1 MDSTKNVPVNWD
13 GIRLQPIADKL
24 FMLAKELLT
33 GEINRDQIAERF
45 KYIIELAATTSFSIS
60 AGT

>member
-45 KYIIELAATTSFSIS
+45 KYIIELA
-60 AGT
+60 

>member
-1 MDSTKNVPVNWD
+1 MNSTKNVPINWD

-33 GEINRDQIAERF
+33 SEINSNQIAERF
-45 KYIIELAATTSFSIS
+45 KYIIEHA
-60 AGT
+60 